1 MTTKS
6 KYVLFAI
13 LAILVAPVAALAGIN
28 PASSGLPNVT
38 LATGDNNYYNI
49 SQTVPG
55 NRASVMCVAC
65 HTRNPGART
74 AYRTTNGY
82 GYVGSHFV
90 TSTFADTSE
99 GGGYADGSGTKT
111 RANRIVGGIYMADN
125 TPANMTIANRWY
137 GAPRYAYDNGGALAN
152 TVDPQ
157 TTAAQMICDSCHSIL
172 RNLGPAKLLATGFA
186 NGGAAAT
193 AAGST
198 VLYGVPAGTVPD
210 LCIGCHGN
218 MEAYINAEW
227 QYHPVGGTPWG
238 GTHHHRNN
246 PGTAVYLGNAAGTSA
261 TSMIEMNPA
270 DYNEGNPLTQMWA
283 AGPGGLTSARPMDWA
298 SNPGRVKPIFTDNGM
313 IAPRAAANGVLCT
326 NCHRAHNA
334 DSSAGATIL
343 MRSTDTTAMRSGTI
357 ATDNTSAWR
366 GLTRIADA
374 GGRAGAFANTNP
386 LCLACHR

>member
-6 KYVLFAI
+6 RFVLFAI
-13 LAILVAPVAALAGIN
+13 LAILVAPLAALAGIN
-28 PASSGLPNVT
+28 PASSGLPDVT
-38 LATGDNNYYNI
+38 LTTGDNNFYNI

-65 HTRNPGART
+65 HTRNPAART
-74 AYRTTNGY
+74 PFRNTNGF

-90 TSTFADTSE
+90 TQFTNDTSE

-111 RANRIVGGIYMADN
+111 RANRIAGGIYMADN
-125 TPANMTIANRWY
+125 NPANMTIANNWY
-137 GAPRYAYDNGGALAN
+137 GLPRYAYDNGGALAN

-157 TTAAQMICDSCHSIL
+157 AQAAQMICDSCHSIV
-172 RNLGPAKLLATGFA
+172 RNLGTAKLLATGFA
-186 NGGAAAT
+186 NGGTTTST
-193 AAGST
+193 A
-198 VLYGVPAGTVPD
+198 LMGVPGTTTPV

-227 QYHPVGGTPWG
+227 QYHPVGATAWG
-238 GTHHHRNN
+238 GTHHHRNT
-246 PGTAVYLGNAAGTSA
+246 PGTAVYLGNAAGTSITNMA
-261 TSMIEMNPA
+261 QMDPA
-270 DYNEGNPLTQMWA
+270 DYNEVSTTVYQMWA
-283 AGPGGLTSARPMDWA
+283 AGPGGLTAARATNWT
-298 SNPGRVKPIFTDNGM
+298 SNPERVKPIFADNGM
-313 IAPRAAANGVLCT
+313 IAPRAGNNGLLCT

-343 MRSTDTTAMRSGTI
+343 MRSTDVTAMRSGTI
-357 ATDNTSAWR
+357 ATDNNSAWR

-374 GGRAGAFANTNP
+374 GGRAAAFSNTNP